1 MPIPPNLAALV
12 DRLNQELNS
21 IEQDTLEGLSLT
33 RLALSRFS
41 NDAILI
47 QYFAYLNSA
56 LLFVE
61 TFKSQVQITV
71 EFISQDNVDNR
82 DIQESGEDLS
92 TLLGTVIETK
102 LGVQQILN
110 LLNNLL

>member
-1 MPIPPNLAALV
+1 
-12 DRLNQELNS
+12 
-21 IEQDTLEGLSLT
+21 LSLT

-41 NDAILI
+41 NNAILI

-61 TFKSQVQITV
+61 TSKSQVQITV

-82 DIQESGEDLS
+82 DIQESGADLS

>member
-1 MPIPPNLAALV
+1 MPIPPNLAALI

-33 RLALSRFS
+33 RLALSRFA
-41 NDAILI
+41 NNAILI

-61 TFKSQVQITV
+61 TSKSQVQIIV
-71 EFISQDNVDNR
+71 EFISQDNVD
-82 DIQESGEDLS
+82 IQESGADLS

>member
-12 DRLNQELNS
+12 ERLNQELNS

-41 NDAILI
+41 NNVILI

-71 EFISQDNVDNR
+71 ELISQDNVDNR

>member
-41 NDAILI
+41 NNAILI

-61 TFKSQVQITV
+61 TSKSQVQITV
-71 EFISQDNVDNR
+71 EFISQKNVNDR

-92 TLLGTVIETK
+92 TLLGNVIETK
-102 LGVQQILN
+102 LSIEQILN
-110 LLNNLL
+110 LLENLL

>member
-1 MPIPPNLAALV
+1 MPIPPAITALV
-12 DRLNQELNS
+12 DRLNQELHS

-41 NDAILI
+41 NNAILI

-61 TFKSQVQITV
+61 TLKSQVQITV
-71 EFISQDNVDNR
+71 ELISQDNAGNR
-82 DIQESGEDLS
+82 EIQEAGEDLG
-92 TLLGTVIETK
+92 TLLGKAIEAK
-102 LGVQQILN
+102 LGVRRILN
-110 LLNNLL
+110 LLENLL

>member
-12 DRLNQELNS
+12 ERLNQELNS
-21 IEQDTLEGLSLT
+21 IEQDTIEGLSLT

-61 TFKSQVQITV
+61 TFRSQVQITV